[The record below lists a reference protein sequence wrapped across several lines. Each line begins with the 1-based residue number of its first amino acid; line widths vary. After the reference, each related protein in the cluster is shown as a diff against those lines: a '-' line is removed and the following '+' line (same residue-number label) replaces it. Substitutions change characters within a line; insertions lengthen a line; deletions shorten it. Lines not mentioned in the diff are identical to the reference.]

1 MYIVVFEVYTQGKKK
16 DEYLDIAKELKKQL
30 IKVDGF
36 ISIERFQSLNDDNKI
51 LSLSFWESQESIKN
65 WKNNLNH
72 LEAQQKGRNQ
82 LFLDY
87 RIRIAEVVKDYTK
100 ETSNFEINSIK
111 R

>member
-1 MYIVVFEVYTQGKKK
+1 MHAVIFEVYSKGKNR

-30 IKVDGF
+30 IHVDGF

-51 LSLSFWESQESIKN
+51 LSLSFWESQEAIKN
-65 WKNNLNH
+65 WKNNFDH
-72 LEAQQKGRNQ
+72 LEAQQKGRNK

-87 RIRIAEVVKDYTK
+87 RIRIAEVGKDYTK
-100 ETSNFEINSIK
+100 ETSNFKINNIQ